1 MCCSA
6 FLIKTQT
13 LPCNFIMKRVSY
25 KGVFICILSNVSE
38 YFFSNTPPGY
48 YLCWIPFCLLRL
60 LQPQNVILD
69 FRYFSI
75 ILKSNILGA
84 NTEGRL
90 KTTVSKSPRELAVPV
105 PLYLSIFILYTYI
118 SIYMCIYPSVDNIY
132 LRKKYNLFSTE
143 SFMLNLQLELLH
155 YVIYLPENW

>member
-1 MCCSA
+1 M
-6 FLIKTQT
+6 QT

-38 YFFSNTPPGY
+38 YIFSNTPPGY

-75 ILKSNILGA
+75 ILKSNIFGA

-105 PLYLSIFILYTYI
+105 PLYLSIFTLYTYI
-118 SIYMCIYPSVDNIY
+118 SIYMCIYVYIY
-132 LRKKYNLFSTE
+132 IYIYI
-143 SFMLNLQLELLH
+143 
-155 YVIYLPENW
+155 YVHIYVYMYISLSR